1 MTNLASGGF
10 FKIEVGALFSHRG
23 RPIRI
28 RRVLSL
34 DSVVVQLLDTDETER
49 VSTEEL
55 RPITEVTPREL
66 QKPNTSDL
74 EDYSDK
80 DWTKAKEIYEVIE
93 PLLIA
98 NRTRAQVEQAA
109 IKAKVHPATVYEWI
123 KLYSSSGQM
132 SSLIPM
138 ARGRKKGTKLIDLD
152 AELIIEQ
159 IIEEMYLDSQRLN
172 AAEIIEAVREKC
184 RDQKIK
190 MPHPNTIRNRL
201 ASLPQDKVLRAQGFV
216 DDANKISKA
225 ILGSF
230 PGADGPLSV
239 VQIDHTPLDLIV
251 VDEETREP
259 LKRPWLTLAV
269 DVYSRMIVGIYISLD
284 APSYVAVGC
293 CLSMAMLPKKDYLAS
308 LGISGRWPVYG
319 KMQKVHCDNGKDFKG
334 KNLTRACDQY
344 SISLQLRPVKTP
356 RYGGHIE
363 RMIGNVNRVVHKLPG
378 TTFAK
383 PADRKG
389 YDSKKKAAFT
399 LKEIEI
405 HIVEWIVN
413 QYHQKIHSALN
424 MSPIRKWELAI
435 LGDDKHLGHG
445 LPLIPP
451 DPQKLVIDFLP
462 ITMRTVQNY
471 GIQIGT
477 VTYYS
482 EVLNRWINAISPD
495 DPKKKRLF
503 ICRTDPRHLSKIW
516 FFDPEANQYFEI
528 PYRNLSNPDISR
540 AEYIETSRKLKQEGR
555 ENVDEDVI
563 FGSIKRN
570 RERTEHAIVQTTS
583 AKRGRHSK
591 AKKNKEREEVFTS
604 TMNKSE
610 STSLEERPIKERQ
623 KPRDELEDLF
633 DAPVAPIR
641 NVRISS

>member
-1 MTNLASGGF
+1 
-10 FKIEVGALFSHRG
+10 
-23 RPIRI
+23 
-28 RRVLSL
+28 
-34 DSVVVQLLDTDETER
+34 
-49 VSTEEL
+49 
-55 RPITEVTPREL
+55 
-66 QKPNTSDL
+66 
-74 EDYSDK
+74 
-80 DWTKAKEIYEVIE
+80 
-93 PLLIA
+93 
-98 NRTRAQVEQAA
+98 
-109 IKAKVHPATVYEWI
+109 
-123 KLYSSSGQM
+123 
-132 SSLIPM
+132 
-138 ARGRKKGTKLIDLD
+138 
-152 AELIIEQ
+152 
-159 IIEEMYLDSQRLN
+159 
-172 AAEIIEAVREKC
+172 
-184 RDQKIK
+184 
-190 MPHPNTIRNRL
+190 
-201 ASLPQDKVLRAQGFV
+201 
-216 DDANKISKA
+216 
-225 ILGSF
+225 
-230 PGADGPLSV
+230 
-239 VQIDHTPLDLIV
+239 
-251 VDEETREP
+251 
-259 LKRPWLTLAV
+259 
-269 DVYSRMIVGIYISLD
+269 
-284 APSYVAVGC
+284 
-293 CLSMAMLPKKDYLAS
+293 
-308 LGISGRWPVYG
+308 
-319 KMQKVHCDNGKDFKG
+319 
-334 KNLTRACDQY
+334 
-344 SISLQLRPVKTP
+344 
-356 RYGGHIE
+356 
-363 RMIGNVNRVVHKLPG
+363 
-378 TTFAK
+378 
-383 PADRKG
+383 
-389 YDSKKKAAFT
+389 
-399 LKEIEI
+399 
-405 HIVEWIVN
+405 
-413 QYHQKIHSALN
+413 